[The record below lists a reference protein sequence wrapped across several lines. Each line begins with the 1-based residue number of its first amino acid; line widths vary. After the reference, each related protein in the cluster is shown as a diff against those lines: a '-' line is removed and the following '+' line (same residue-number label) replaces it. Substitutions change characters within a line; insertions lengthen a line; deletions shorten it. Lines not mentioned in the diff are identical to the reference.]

1 MGAAESKLAFRKN
14 VFALYEHQAI
24 PQDNQAFW
32 DSFLELPDT
41 PENVFNLISPKDVRK
56 IIQEHP
62 ENIKMLVQKVSAHI
76 LGFSQLTSRPQPKD
90 IKEVLNAVR
99 ILTRLLPFIFELDD
113 GGVLESSM
121 FWDNEIKESVPQ
133 STAEAKDG
141 GIPTLGSRLAI
152 AAVQLLFYQK
162 FTLPDL
168 DTDSENVRFSIW
180 LKGVGATDSLPTSRD
195 EIIHRIEVLR
205 LLFTMMSCTLYCKPN
220 QLIENENKWTNV
232 VISKLEK
239 KHALCLLCSLLNTIT
254 TYDPIGWAAL
264 PYNYLFFGDVQEPFV
279 SICTQTLTALLDYKS
294 WESSTTKHA
303 RAESQNSTSGAVS
316 DDQINTAVSSTS
328 ATNVK
333 LAGMSNDFRYY
344 SGKIYKTE
352 DFELISAGLARLL
365 RNPLDAGKAYLPGS
379 TKKISITTELLTLL
393 WVLINTNE
401 GFLRHLVGSAHLL
414 IIMEALL
421 GVCLEVRREP
431 ARAGSLR
438 LACFI
443 LHILSQERGFG
454 VSLNEPF
461 DMATVGSLS
470 RHFPVFSQGCWGDFL
485 FLSVYVILSTT
496 GPMRPVILSLQE
508 PLLVVL
514 ANSSPLVKCLTA
526 TTANKLISLFDV
538 FSSPAFLLS
547 KEHNYRLLYYLL
559 DIFNNIIQYQFAGN
573 AQLIYSLVRHKD
585 KINSLYQMSLKSAI
599 SEIERM
605 RLADSKRLDGK
616 SQTLTATESTLLQD
630 TETNTP
636 QEPAD
641 VIASTETVKNEDPVQ
656 DQEKSE
662 LSEKAK
668 GKLPDRSEIAD
679 KESKVVPVTS
689 TDLPLTEEP
698 TTPVFRSKC
707 GFKPTEEWFH
717 SWRSQLP
724 LLVLLSLSDYLRPR
738 IEQFCVDN
746 GLNDDRKVV
755 EFLSKETVVGVLPQP
770 HLIMMRSFTYSDPMH
785 VWFTSYFW
793 GTVYLKAT
801 ETMSAETAKI
811 CPPIWLGTAIQLF
824 HVRVNASK

>member
-303 RAESQNSTSGAVS
+303 RAE
-316 DDQINTAVSSTS
+316 
-328 ATNVK
+328 
-333 LAGMSNDFRYY
+333 R
-344 SGKIYKTE
+344 
-352 DFELISAGLARLL
+352 R
-365 RNPLDAGKAYLPGS
+365 AGKAYLPGS

-393 WVLINTNE
+393 W